1 MNNTDH
7 TSSDDSWLWLDNPE
21 TRSPQTSTEHARR
34 SPRGSSDVAFG
45 GSAVEGPW
53 PGTSPVRNHRVAG
66 QTRRHVVLGL
76 GLAAAVSA
84 ALIGA
89 GVADLAGTTTTE
101 VAAPSLTA
109 ARPSDPSQAPAAC
122 KGLSGATITSE
133 AGDDASLTGVI
144 AAFEHAYYVRRDPA
158 AAMGV
163 LAPATGITAEALAAG
178 IASIPPGS
186 THCVAITPIA
196 DTAAEIHLVELHPD
210 RSRVDYLQVVNVAPR
225 ADRPHAVWI
234 TNIQKR

>member
-1 MNNTDH
+1 MNNSDQ
-7 TSSDDSWLWLDNPE
+7 TSSDDRWLWLDNPE
-21 TRSPQTSTEHARR
+21 IPSSQPGTEHARLPHR
-34 SPRGSSDVAFG
+34 ESSEVAFG

-53 PGTSPVRNHRVAG
+53 PGTSPVRNNRVAG
-66 QTRRHVVLGL
+66 QTRRRVVLGL

-84 ALIGA
+84 VLIGA
-89 GVADLAGTTTTE
+89 GVADLAGNTTTE

-109 ARPSDPSQAPAAC
+109 ARPSDTSQAPAAC
-122 KGLSGATITSE
+122 KGLTGTTITSDT
-133 AGDDASLTGVI
+133 GDDASLTGVI

-163 LAPATGITAEALAAG
+163 LAPDTGINAEALAAG

-210 RSRVDYLQVVNVAPR
+210 RTRADYLQVVNVAPR

>member
-1 MNNTDH
+1 MNETDH
-7 TSSDDSWLWLDNPE
+7 TPSDDHWLWLDNSE
-21 TRSPQTSTEHARR
+21 TSAPQTDFGPTRFEHHDPGGA
-34 SPRGSSDVAFG
+34 SI
-45 GSAVEGPW
+45 GSAPEEPW
-53 PGTSPVRNHRVAG
+53 ANSPHGRGNRHPAH
-66 QTRRHVVLGL
+66 TRRRVIMGL

-89 GVADLAGTTTTE
+89 SVTDLAGNTTIE
-101 VAAPSLTA
+101 VAAPTLTTPQPTVTS
-109 ARPSDPSQAPAAC
+109 RAPAAC
-122 KGLSGATITSE
+122 KGLSGTTITSD

-163 LAPATGITAEALAAG
+163 LAPDTGINAEALAAG

-210 RSRVDYLQVVNVAPR
+210 RTRDDYLQVVNVAPR

>member
-1 MNNTDH
+1 M
-7 TSSDDSWLWLDNPE
+7 
-21 TRSPQTSTEHARR
+21 
-34 SPRGSSDVAFG
+34 
-45 GSAVEGPW
+45 
-53 PGTSPVRNHRVAG
+53 
-66 QTRRHVVLGL
+66 GL
-76 GLAAAVSA
+76 GLAGAVSA

-89 GVADLAGTTTTE
+89 GVADLAGGETAE
-101 VAAPSLTA
+101 VTAPSLTVA
-109 ARPSDPSQAPAAC
+109 QPADTPTAPAAC
-122 KGLSGATITSE
+122 TGLSGTTITSD

-158 AAMGV
+158 AALDV
-163 LAPATGITAEALAAG
+163 LAPDTGITAEALAAG

-225 ADRPHAVWI
+225 ADRPRAVCI